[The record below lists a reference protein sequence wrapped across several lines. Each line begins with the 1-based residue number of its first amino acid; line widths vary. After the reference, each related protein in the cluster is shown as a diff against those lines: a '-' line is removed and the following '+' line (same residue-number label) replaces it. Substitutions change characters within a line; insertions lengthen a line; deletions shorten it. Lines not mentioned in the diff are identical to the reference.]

1 VPVASLFAVFL
12 RAGVLDWRHNRPDLF
27 GAGAA
32 EAAAVG
38 GAPGRRVLR
47 EFTPIHKDLWNWV
60 KRTTHRRK

>member
-47 EFTPIHKDLWNWV
+47 EFTPIHKDLWNWI